1 MPPKCHPHDS
11 GALAFLTM
19 HKHKLP
25 VKEIKTAKELD
36 LSNKGLIVIDA
47 IDAIVIAALIKV
59 QTTLLTKRDK
69 TKRNSFQDNGA
80 LASLDISNNKLTQ
93 GKQTGGFE
101 WYETPEYATDM
112 SGVIALAEGLKK

>member
-1 MPPKCHPHDS
+1 
-11 GALAFLTM
+11 M

-47 IDAIVIAALIKV
+47 IVIAALIKV
-59 QTTLLTKRDK
+59 QTTLFTKRDK

-80 LASLDISNNKLTQ
+80 LVSLNLANNHLGPVGAQ
-93 GKQTGGFE
+93 H
-101 WYETPEYATDM
+101 
-112 SGVIALAEGLKK
+112 LAKVLPTW